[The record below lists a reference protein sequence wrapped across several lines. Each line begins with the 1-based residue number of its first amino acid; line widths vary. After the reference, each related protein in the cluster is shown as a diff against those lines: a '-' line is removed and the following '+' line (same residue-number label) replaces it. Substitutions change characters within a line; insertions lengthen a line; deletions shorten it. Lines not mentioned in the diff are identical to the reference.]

1 MRKWLTVLVLIVG
14 IGLGAPESGLASPL
28 FQSTLGVNHH
38 FPGNDAQDAKDI
50 ADTAAAGFR
59 LIRYD
64 MTWELVERSR
74 GVYDFSAFDPLVAQM
89 AAKGIRPLFILDY
102 GNALYGNSR
111 SVRTPEGRA
120 AFARF
125 AAAAAARYKGK
136 NVIWEI
142 WNEPNADF
150 FWSPAANANE
160 YMQLLIDA
168 ATAIKLA
175 DPSAYVIA
183 PGVNRMDFDFM
194 QKCLKAGL
202 LRHINAVSVHPYR
215 DSHPETAL
223 DELARLQNLLAEHE
237 PGLATPFVVGEW
249 GYTTLHPGVTEEFQA
264 IYLQRLF
271 LVNAMAGA
279 EFTIWYDFR
288 NDGTDPRN
296 FEHNFGLYGH
306 DGREKPALA
315 AVRELSRQLAGK
327 RFSRRL
333 FSHPEDFLLEFAD
346 SKGKTCVAAW
356 TVRKDHLAA
365 VPGRAA
371 VTLTQK
377 PQFIGCQ

>member
-1 MRKWLTVLVLIVG
+1 MRNWLTLLVMIVVF
-14 IGLGAPESGLASPL
+14 GLGCQGFGFAAPL
-28 FQSTLGVNHH
+28 FEATLGVNHH
-38 FPGNDAQDAKDI
+38 FTQNAARDAKDI

-64 MTWELVERSR
+64 LNWEQVERSR
-74 GVYDFSAFDPLVAQM
+74 GVYDFSVYDRLVQQM
-89 AAKGIRPLFILDY
+89 LPKGIRPLFVLDY
-102 GNALYGNSR
+102 GNALYGDSR

-142 WNEPNADF
+142 WNEPNMNF
-150 FWSPAANANE
+150 FWPPAADAHE
-160 YMQLLIDA
+160 YMQLVIDA
-168 ATAIKLA
+168 ATAIRLA
-175 DPSAYVIA
+175 DSTAYVIA
-183 PGVNRMDFDFM
+183 PGVNRMDFGFL
-194 QKCLKAGL
+194 QQCLKLGL
-202 LRHINAVSVHPYR
+202 LRHINAVTVHPYR

-249 GYTTLHPGVTEEFQA
+249 GYTTLHPGVTAEFQA

-288 NDGTDPRN
+288 NDGPDPRN
-296 FEHNFGLYGH
+296 FEHNFGLYGY
-306 DGREKPALA
+306 DGREKPALV

-346 SKGKTCVAAW
+346 LKGKTCVAAW

-365 VPGRAA
+365 IPGRAA